1 MKSFY
6 ALVAAALIAIP
17 NMTASAITIDGVAE
31 SAYGSAISTQAIG
44 TTALDN
50 NVSTNSGL
58 ANGSELDAA
67 YGFVSNGVLYLT
79 IAGNFDS
86 EFGFNPYD
94 TLHMFFMAD
103 DGGGT
108 NLFSTLS

>member
-6 ALVAAALIAIP
+6 VLVAAALIAIP

-44 TTALDN
+44 TTAN
-50 NVSTNSGL
+50 NNNISTNIGM

-79 IAGNFDS
+79 MAGNFAS
-86 EFGFNPYD
+86 EYLFNPYD
-94 TLHMFFMAD
+94 TLHLFFM
-103 DGGGT
+103 
-108 NLFSTLS
+108 